1 MMNKLLTEEEAFA
14 ILEAQGRNP
23 MPCDTPVPFY
33 DVSVPCG
40 YPCPIGD
47 EVKNFG
53 MLPGEILKAMDAFV
67 VRAKGDSMTGAGIFD
82 GDYVLVD
89 KTAKFYDS
97 DIVVAVVDGESVIKC
112 YCTDDNGQAWLTPQ
126 NEEFRA
132 IQLKEEQNLYVLGV
146 VIYIFRTR
154 PRVSHRKC
162 MEAVNRTKRERFKPM
177 VATPQQVE
185 LAIRNADTKVKFGS
199 LWFAVWRA
207 LVGKDEE
214 NGITLDDFCTKVATL
229 LPDHQHLP
237 TLRNLQRVDV
247 LSFTKPVEE
256 WREDNAPVTGYR
268 FKAYK
273 SLGLLT
279 LELLNNTREKQQE
292 TR

>member
-1 MMNKLLTEEEAFA
+1 MITEEEAFA

-53 MLPGEILKAMDAFV
+53 MLPGEILKAMDTFV
-67 VRAKGDSMTGAGIFD
+67 VRAKGDSMRGAGILD

-89 KTAKFYDS
+89 KTARVYDS
-97 DIVVAVVDGESVIKC
+97 DVVVAVVDGESVIKC
-112 YCTDDNGQAWLTPQ
+112 YCTDDNGQAWLAPQ

-146 VIYIFRTR
+146 VTYIFRTR

-162 MEAVNRTKRERFKPM
+162 MEAVNRTKREGCKPM

-199 LWFAVWRA
+199 HWFAVWRA

-214 NGITLDDFCTKVATL
+214 NGITMDDFCTRVATL

-237 TLRNLQRVDV
+237 TLRSLQRMDV

-279 LELLNNTREKQQE
+279 LELLKKTREK
-292 TR
+292 